1 MVAVTQCATAIAA
14 FDMPTQR
21 LGTTGD
27 DSSPRLVLDNGQ
39 SVRIEI
45 GLAVFAQYVG
55 QVHTVGHDG

>member
-1 MVAVTQCATAIAA
+1 
-14 FDMPTQR
+14 MPTQR

-45 GLAVFAQYVG
+45 GLAMFAQDVG
-55 QVHTVGHDG
+55 QAHTVGHDG